1 MDMDKSGKMGEVFG
15 ERMILLYI
23 SLPEMIHK
31 ILMETLFVYGVESMD
46 KFTVAEIKSI
56 VNKEIE
62 TSLTM
67 LKDMRELD
75 NTDLL
80 WKNVV

>member
-1 MDMDKSGKMGEVFG
+1 MDMIKSGKMGEIYG
-15 ERMILLYI
+15 ERMILLYV

-31 ILMETLFVYGVESMD
+31 ILLETLIVYGAGSMD

-67 LKDMRELD
+67 LKGMQELD

-80 WKNVV
+80 